1 MSFFEELTK
10 KATGLATGILGD
22 IKGTND
28 DGTSSANLQNMFQNT
43 DNSRF
48 NSLNTAGGINI
59 GSARGAG
66 NYPQN
71 PNLISS
77 DPLKRVTRQDGVQIP
92 VNTISRNVKVDD
104 SQKKAAMTEPGKTS
118 ALFDG
123 TKKTPKLEDT
133 KNALGITNEQ
143 SKQFFGMDLNQ
154 IKQSWKDK
162 GGFEGLMANPGFTL
176 GLAMMQSSAQGK
188 PISESLLQNV
198 LASGEISS
206 AYADRIKARSKV
218 LGPVTQDQRD
228 EVAAVLAE
236 SDIFKGSVGQK
247 FKNFFKGKNTEALN
261 RRALDDIYDKAY
273 KMAQEKA
280 KPGKEVRVDRDII
293 EQAVRE
299 LEKEGKLDISDK
311 GIMSFFF
318 GRGVQS
324 TAPGLAKGGPA
335 EAGKEYIVGEEGPE
349 MFVPEVDGNVIK
361 NDDAKVVNMLLEHN
375 PQLKNIS
382 RARAVKI
389 LKNRFPDYF

>member
-10 KATGLATGILGD
+10 KATGLLADVRQSTAGSAGD
-22 IKGTND
+22 IAGEAAMPSDYGKD
-28 DGTSSANLQNMFQNT
+28 IAKTSS
-43 DNSRF
+43 F
-48 NSLNTAGGINI
+48 NPSYARTQSPLINNPIFPTNIFPPGQGKI
-59 GSARGAG
+59 G
-66 NYPQN
+66 
-71 PNLISS
+71 
-77 DPLKRVTRQDGVQIP
+77 
-92 VNTISRNVKVDD
+92 
-104 SQKKAAMTEPGKTS
+104 
-118 ALFDG
+118 
-123 TKKTPKLEDT
+123 DT
-133 KNALGITNEQ
+133 KVIPDSMLDKKLPKIKDDVKSNPLGISNEQ

-154 IKQSWKDK
+154 IKASWKDK
-162 GGFEGLMANPGFTL
+162 GGFEGLMSNPGFTL
-176 GLAMMQSSAQGK
+176 GLAIMSSSAQGR

-218 LGPVTQDQRD
+218 LGPVSEDQRE
-228 EVAAVLAE
+228 EVRSVLAE

-247 FKNFFKGKNTEALN
+247 FKNMFTGKNTEALN

-273 KMAQEKA
+273 RMVQEKA
-280 KPGKEVRVDRDII
+280 KPGKEVRVDRNAI
-293 EQAVRE
+293 EQAVKE
-299 LEKEGKLDISDK
+299 LEKEGKLDISEK

>member
-10 KATGLATGILGD
+10 KATGLLADVRQSTAGSAGD
-22 IKGTND
+22 I
-28 DGTSSANLQNMFQNT
+28 
-43 DNSRF
+43 
-48 NSLNTAGGINI
+48 AGE
-59 GSARGAG
+59 
-66 NYPQN
+66 
-71 PNLISS
+71 
-77 DPLKRVTRQDGVQIP
+77 
-92 VNTISRNVKVDD
+92 
-104 SQKKAAMTEPGKTS
+104 AAMPDDYGKPIAPVTSFPSYKRTQSPLINNPIFPTNIIPPGQGKINNTKILPDS
-118 ALFDG
+118 IMD
-123 TKKTPKLEDT
+123 KKTPTIAESSATTPSLSKQGEKT
-133 KNALGITNEQ
+133 LGIGE
-143 SKQFFGMDLNQ
+143 SQFKKIFGLSYGDVAKN
-154 IKQSWKDK
+154 WKDK

-176 GLAMMQSSAQGK
+176 GLAMMQSSAQGR
-188 PISESLLQNV
+188 PISESLLNNV

-218 LGPVTQDQRD
+218 LGPVSEDQRE
-228 EVAAVLAE
+228 EVRSVLAE
-236 SDIFKGSVGQK
+236 SDIFKGSPGQK

-261 RRALDDIYDKAY
+261 RRALDDIYDTAY
-273 KMAQEKA
+273 KIAQEKA
-280 KPGKEVRVDRDII
+280 KPGKEVRVDRNTI
-293 EQAVRE
+293 EEAVRK
-299 LEKEGKLDISDK
+299 LEKENKLDISDK

>member
-1 MSFFEELTK
+1 MSFFEDLTK

-22 IKGTND
+22 IKGTAD
-28 DGTSSANLQNMFQNT
+28 SGTASANLQDMFKGADATRATGNVI
-43 DNSRF
+43 
-48 NSLNTAGGINI
+48 GMPGMNI
-59 GSARGAG
+59 PSGRGAG
-66 NYPQN
+66 NYEQD

-77 DPLKRVTRQDGVQIP
+77 DPLKRVTRPDGVQIP
-92 VNTISRNVKVDD
+92 VKTIDRNARANIPTQFPPKPGLPKSRDE
-104 SQKKAAMTEPGKTS
+104 AKTN
-118 ALFDG
+118 
-123 TKKTPKLEDT
+123 P
-133 KNALGITNEQ
+133 LGITNDQ

-154 IKQSWKDK
+154 IKASWKDK
-162 GGFEGLMANPGFTL
+162 GGFEGLMSNPGFTL
-176 GLAMMQSSAQGK
+176 GLAIMSSSAQGR
-188 PISESLLQNV
+188 PISESLLNNV

-247 FKNFFKGKNTEALN
+247 FKNMFTGKNTEALN

-273 KMAQEKA
+273 NMAKEKA
-280 KPGKEVRVDRDII
+280 KPGKEVRVDRQII

-299 LEKEGKLDISDK
+299 LEKEGKLDISEK

>member
-28 DGTSSANLQNMFQNT
+28 DGTSSANLQNMFKNT

-71 PNLISS
+71 PNLVSS
-77 DPLKRVTRQDGVQIP
+77 DILRRITLPDGTVAP
-92 VNTISRNVKVDD
+92 VKTISRNVKVDD
-104 SQKKAAMTEPGKTS
+104 GQKKAAMTEPGKTS

-176 GLAMMQSSAQGK
+176 GLAIMSSSAQGR
-188 PISESLLQNV
+188 PISESLLNNV

-218 LGPVTQDQRD
+218 LAPVSEDQRD

-236 SDIFKGSVGQK
+236 DNYYEPDF
-247 FKNFFKGKNTEALN
+247 
-261 RRALDDIYDKAY
+261 LDKLKTGNQSAKYRESLDLIYDR
-273 KMAQEKA
+273 AQNIA
-280 KPGKEVRVDRDII
+280 KSEAKGGKEVRFGRKHIR
-293 EQAVRE
+293 QAIKD
-299 LEKEGKLDISDK
+299 LEANGKLKKRDP
-311 GIMSFFF
+311 SFF
-318 GRGVQS
+318 GIRAG
-324 TAPGLAKGGPA
+324 TLEATGGIDGARAEGGPV
-335 EAGKEYIVGEEGPE
+335 EANKNYLVGEKGPE
-349 MFVPEVDGNVIK
+349 VFVPQVDGNIIN

>member
-28 DGTSSANLQNMFQNT
+28 DGTSSANLQNMFQNA
-43 DNSRF
+43 DNTRF
-48 NSLNTAGGINI
+48 NTNLNTAGGLNI

-71 PNLISS
+71 PNLVSS
-77 DPLKRVTRQDGVQIP
+77 DILKRITLPDGTVAP
-92 VNTISRNVKVDD
+92 VKTISRNVKVND
-104 SQKKAAMTEPGKTS
+104 SQKKAAMTEPGKTT
-118 ALFDG
+118 ALFND

-176 GLAMMQSSAQGK
+176 GLAIMSSSAQGR
-188 PISESLLQNV
+188 PISESLLNNV

-218 LGPVTQDQRD
+218 LAPITQAQRD
-228 EVAAVLAE
+228 EVESVFAE
-236 SDIFKGSVGQK
+236 DNYFGPDLI
-247 FKNFFKGKNTEALN
+247 
-261 RRALDDIYDKAY
+261 DKAKKGNQSAKFREATDMVY
-273 KMAQEKA
+273 DRANKLAQKDA
-280 KPGKEVRVDRDII
+280 QGGKEVRLDRSYFRKALD
-293 EQAVRE
+293 E
-299 LEKEGKLDISDK
+299 LISEGKIDK
-311 GIMSFFF
+311 RKPSFF
-318 GRGVQS
+318 
-324 TAPGLAKGGPA
+324 GLRAGTVEATGGIDGARAEGGPV
-335 EAGKEYIVGEEGPE
+335 EANKNYLVGEKGPE
-349 MFVPEVDGNVIK
+349 VFVPQVDGNIIN

>member
-10 KATGLATGILGD
+10 KATGLLAD
-22 IKGTND
+22 IKGTT
-28 DGTSSANLQNMFQNT
+28 DGGTASANLQDMFKGADTTRATGNT
-43 DNSRF
+43 I
-48 NSLNTAGGINI
+48 GMPGINI
-59 GSARGAG
+59 PSARGAG
-66 NYPQN
+66 NYEQN

-92 VNTISRNVKVDD
+92 VRTIDRNARANIPTQFPPKPGLPKSDD
-104 SQKKAAMTEPGKTS
+104 SKTNLNLS
-118 ALFDG
+118 KQG
-123 TKKTPKLEDT
+123 EKT
-133 KNALGITNEQ
+133 LGIGE
-143 SKQFFGMDLNQ
+143 SQFKKIFGLSYGDVAKN
-154 IKQSWKDK
+154 WKDK

-188 PISESLLQNV
+188 PISESLLNNV

-218 LGPVTQDQRD
+218 LGPVSEAQRE
-228 EVAAVLAE
+228 EVRSVLIE
-236 SDIFKGSVGQK
+236 SNIFKGSVGQK

-324 TAPGLAKGGPA
+324 TTPGLAKGGPA

>member
-28 DGTSSANLQNMFQNT
+28 DGSASANLQNMFQNT

-48 NSLNTAGGINI
+48 NTNLNTAGGVNI

-92 VNTISRNVKVDD
+92 VQTVDRNARNKIPSQFPVKNEIPKSKDE
-104 SQKKAAMTEPGKTS
+104 TKTNP
-118 ALFDG
+118 L
-123 TKKTPKLEDT
+123 
-133 KNALGITNEQ
+133 NITNEQ

-176 GLAMMQSSAQGK
+176 GLAIMSSSAQGR

-247 FKNFFKGKNTEALN
+247 FKNMFTGKNTEALN

-280 KPGKEVRVDRDII
+280 KPGKEVRVDRKII

-299 LEKEGKLDISDK
+299 LEKENKLDISEK

>member
-28 DGTSSANLQNMFQNT
+28 NGSSSVNLQNMFQNA
-43 DNSRF
+43 DNTRF
-48 NSLNTAGGINI
+48 NTNLNTAGGLNI

-92 VNTISRNVKVDD
+92 VQTIDRNARPNIPTQFPPKPELPKSDD
-104 SQKKAAMTEPGKTS
+104 SKTNLNLS
-118 ALFDG
+118 KEG
-123 TKKTPKLEDT
+123 EKT
-133 KNALGITNEQ
+133 LGIGE
-143 SKQFFGMDLNQ
+143 SQFKKIFGLSYGDVAKN
-154 IKQSWKDK
+154 WKDK

-176 GLAMMQSSAQGK
+176 GLAMMQSSAQGR
-188 PISESLLQNV
+188 PISESLLNNV

-218 LGPVTQDQRD
+218 LGPVSEAQRE
-228 EVAAVLAE
+228 EVRSVLIE
-236 SDIFKGSVGQK
+236 SNIFKGSVGQK

-273 KMAQEKA
+273 KMAQKKA
-280 KPGKEVRVDRDII
+280 SPGKEVRVDRDII

-324 TAPGLAKGGPA
+324 TTPGLAKGGPA

>member
-1 MSFFEELTK
+1 MP
-10 KATGLATGILGD
+10 G
-22 IKGTND
+22 
-28 DGTSSANLQNMFQNT
+28 M
-43 DNSRF
+43 
-48 NSLNTAGGINI
+48 NI
-59 GSARGAG
+59 PSGRGAG
-66 NYPQN
+66 NYEQD

-77 DPLKRVTRQDGVQIP
+77 DPLKRVTRPDGVQIP
-92 VNTISRNVKVDD
+92 VKTIDRNARANIPTQFPPKPGLPKSRDE
-104 SQKKAAMTEPGKTS
+104 AKTN
-118 ALFDG
+118 
-123 TKKTPKLEDT
+123 P
-133 KNALGITNEQ
+133 LGITNDQ

-154 IKQSWKDK
+154 IKASWKDK
-162 GGFEGLMANPGFTL
+162 GGFEGLMSNPGFTL
-176 GLAMMQSSAQGK
+176 GLAIMSSSAQGR
-188 PISESLLQNV
+188 PISESLLNNV

-247 FKNFFKGKNTEALN
+247 FKNMFTGKNTEALN

-273 KMAQEKA
+273 NMAKEKA
-280 KPGKEVRVDRDII
+280 KPGKEVRVDRQII

-299 LEKEGKLDISDK
+299 LEKEGKLDISEK

>member
-10 KATGLATGILGD
+10 KATGLLADVRQSTAGSAGD
-22 IKGTND
+22 IAGEAAMPSDYGKD
-28 DGTSSANLQNMFQNT
+28 IAKTSSFNPSYARTQSPLINNPIFSTSMFPPGQ
-43 DNSRF
+43 
-48 NSLNTAGGINI
+48 GKI
-59 GSARGAG
+59 G
-66 NYPQN
+66 
-71 PNLISS
+71 
-77 DPLKRVTRQDGVQIP
+77 
-92 VNTISRNVKVDD
+92 
-104 SQKKAAMTEPGKTS
+104 
-118 ALFDG
+118 
-123 TKKTPKLEDT
+123 DT
-133 KNALGITNEQ
+133 KVIPDSMLDKKLPSIAESSKSAPSLAKEGEKTLGIGE
-143 SKQFFGMDLNQ
+143 SQFKKIFGLSYGDVAKN
-154 IKQSWKDK
+154 WKDK

-176 GLAMMQSSAQGK
+176 GLAIMQSSAQGR

-218 LGPVTQDQRD
+218 LGPVTEDQRE
-228 EVAAVLAE
+228 EVRSVLAE

-247 FKNFFKGKNTEALN
+247 FKNMFTGKNTEALN

-273 KMAQEKA
+273 RMVQEKA
-280 KPGKEVRVDRDII
+280 KPGKEVRVDRNAI

-299 LEKEGKLDISDK
+299 LEKEGKLDISEK

>member
-10 KATGLATGILGD
+10 KATGLLADVRQSTAGSAADIAGEAAMPDDYGKPIAPIRSFPSYARTESPLIKKPIFPTNIIPPGQGKIGDRKILPNSMMD
-22 IKGTND
+22 NKIPTIAE
-28 DGTSSANLQNMFQNT
+28 SSAT
-43 DNSRF
+43 TP
-48 NSLNTAGGINI
+48 SLSKQG
-59 GSARGAG
+59 
-66 NYPQN
+66 
-71 PNLISS
+71 
-77 DPLKRVTRQDGVQIP
+77 
-92 VNTISRNVKVDD
+92 
-104 SQKKAAMTEPGKTS
+104 EKT
-118 ALFDG
+118 
-123 TKKTPKLEDT
+123 
-133 KNALGITNEQ
+133 LGIGE
-143 SKQFFGMDLNQ
+143 SQFKKIFGLSYGDVAKN
-154 IKQSWKDK
+154 WKDK

-324 TAPGLAKGGPA
+324 TTPGLAKGGPA

>member
-28 DGTSSANLQNMFQNT
+28 DGSASANLQNMFQNA
-43 DNSRF
+43 DNTRF
-48 NSLNTAGGINI
+48 NRNLNTAGGVNI

-77 DPLKRVTRQDGVQIP
+77 DPLKRVTRQDGVKIP
-92 VNTISRNVKVDD
+92 VQTIDRNARANIPTQFPPKPGLPKTKDD
-104 SQKKAAMTEPGKTS
+104 AKTN
-118 ALFDG
+118 
-123 TKKTPKLEDT
+123 P
-133 KNALGITNEQ
+133 LGITNEQ

-154 IKQSWKDK
+154 IKESWKDK
-162 GGFEGLMANPGFTL
+162 GGFEGLMSNPGFTL
-176 GLAMMQSSAQGK
+176 GLAIMSSSAQGR

-218 LGPVTQDQRD
+218 LGPVSEAQRE
-228 EVAAVLAE
+228 EVRSVLIE
-236 SDIFKGSVGQK
+236 SNIFKGSVGQK
-247 FKNFFKGKNTEALN
+247 FKNMFTGKNTEALN

-273 KMAQEKA
+273 RMVQEKA
-280 KPGKEVRVDRDII
+280 KPGKEVRVDRNAI

-299 LEKEGKLDISDK
+299 LEKEGKLDISEK

>member
-28 DGTSSANLQNMFQNT
+28 DGTSSANLQNMFQNS
-43 DNSRF
+43 DNTRF
-48 NSLNTAGGINI
+48 NTNLNTAGGLNI

-92 VNTISRNVKVDD
+92 VQTVDRNARPNIPTQFPPKPELPKSDD
-104 SQKKAAMTEPGKTS
+104 SKTNLNLS
-118 ALFDG
+118 KEG
-123 TKKTPKLEDT
+123 EKT
-133 KNALGITNEQ
+133 LGIGE
-143 SKQFFGMDLNQ
+143 SQFKKIFGLSYGDVAKN
-154 IKQSWKDK
+154 WKDK

-176 GLAMMQSSAQGK
+176 GLAMMQSSAQGR
-188 PISESLLQNV
+188 PISESLLNNV

-247 FKNFFKGKNTEALN
+247 FKNLFKGKNTEALN

-375 PQLKNIS
+375 PQLKKIS

>member
-10 KATGLATGILGD
+10 KATGLLAD
-22 IKGTND
+22 IKGTTD
-28 DGTSSANLQNMFQNT
+28 DGSASANLQNMFQNT
-43 DNSRF
+43 DTRQYGQRQKPISSSPLDVTKF
-48 NSLNTAGGINI
+48 GYTGIDRM
-59 GSARGAG
+59 ARGTDTSEKLKNQLSMSTMPKARDEAKT
-66 NYPQN
+66 N
-71 PNLISS
+71 P
-77 DPLKRVTRQDGVQIP
+77 
-92 VNTISRNVKVDD
+92 
-104 SQKKAAMTEPGKTS
+104 
-118 ALFDG
+118 
-123 TKKTPKLEDT
+123 
-133 KNALGITNEQ
+133 LGITNDQ

-154 IKQSWKDK
+154 IKTSWKDK
-162 GGFEGLMANPGFTL
+162 GGFEGLMSNPGFTL
-176 GLAMMQSSAQGK
+176 GLAIMSSSAQGR
-188 PISESLLQNV
+188 PISESLLNNV

-218 LGPVTQDQRD
+218 LGPVSEDQRE
-228 EVAAVLAE
+228 EVRSVLAE
-236 SDIFKGSVGQK
+236 SDIFKGSPGQK

-261 RRALDDIYDKAY
+261 RRALDDIYDTAY
-273 KMAQEKA
+273 KIAQKKA
-280 KPGKEVRVDRDII
+280 SPGKEVRVDRNTI
-293 EQAVRE
+293 EEAVRK
-299 LEKEGKLDISDK
+299 LEKEKKLDISEK
-311 GIMSFFF
+311 GRMSFFF

>member
-10 KATGLATGILGD
+10 KATGLLADVRQTTSGSAGD
-22 IKGTND
+22 IAGETAMPSDYGKNIGQ
-28 DGTSSANLQNMFQNT
+28 TSSFNPSYARTESPLVKNPIFT
-43 DNSRF
+43 KDNF
-48 NSLNTAGGINI
+48 NKISNNI
-59 GSARGAG
+59 YNAIPGS
-66 NYPQN
+66 
-71 PNLISS
+71 
-77 DPLKRVTRQDGVQIP
+77 DFD
-92 VNTISRNVKVDD
+92 
-104 SQKKAAMTEPGKTS
+104 KKFAAKEAGKTS
-118 ALFDG
+118 AIPI
-123 TKKTPKLEDT
+123 KKDDQGESFSKAGE
-133 KNALGITNEQ
+133 KALGLGE
-143 SKQFFGMDLNQ
+143 KQFQKIFGLSYGDVSKN
-154 IKQSWKDK
+154 WKDK
-162 GGFEGLMANPGFTL
+162 GGFEGLMSNPGFTL
-176 GLAMMQSSAQGK
+176 GLAMMSSSAQGR

-218 LGPVTQDQRD
+218 LGPVSEDQRE
-228 EVAAVLAE
+228 EVISVLAE
-236 SDIFKGSVGQK
+236 SDIFKGSPGQK
-247 FKNFFKGKNTEALN
+247 FKNFFKSKNTEALN
-261 RRALDDIYDKAY
+261 RRALDDIYDTAY
-273 KMAQEKA
+273 KIAQKKA
-280 KPGKEVRVDRDII
+280 SPGKEVRVDRDVI
-293 EQAVRE
+293 EEAVKL
-299 LEKEGKLDISDK
+299 LEKEKKLDISDK
-311 GIMSFFF
+311 GMLSFFF

>member
-10 KATGLATGILGD
+10 KATGLLAD
-22 IKGTND
+22 IKGTTD
-28 DGTSSANLQNMFQNT
+28 GGTSSANLQDMFKGADATRATGNVI
-43 DNSRF
+43 
-48 NSLNTAGGINI
+48 GMPGMNI
-59 GSARGAG
+59 PSGRGAG
-66 NYPQN
+66 NYEQD

-92 VNTISRNVKVDD
+92 IRTIDRNARPNIPSQFPPKHELPKSDD
-104 SQKKAAMTEPGKTS
+104 SKTNLNLS
-118 ALFDG
+118 KEG
-123 TKKTPKLEDT
+123 EKT
-133 KNALGITNEQ
+133 LGIGE
-143 SKQFFGMDLNQ
+143 SQFKKIFGLSYGDVAKN
-154 IKQSWKDK
+154 WKDK

-218 LGPVTQDQRD
+218 LAPVSEDQRD

-236 SDIFKGSVGQK
+236 DNYYEPDF
-247 FKNFFKGKNTEALN
+247 
-261 RRALDDIYDKAY
+261 LDKLKTGNQSAKYRESLDLIYDR
-273 KMAQEKA
+273 AQNIA
-280 KPGKEVRVDRDII
+280 KSEAKGGKEVRFGRKHIRQAIKDLKANGKFKKRDP
-293 EQAVRE
+293 
-299 LEKEGKLDISDK
+299 
-311 GIMSFFF
+311 SFF
-318 GRGVQS
+318 GIRAG
-324 TAPGLAKGGPA
+324 TLEATGGIDGARAEGGPV
-335 EAGKEYIVGEEGPE
+335 EANKNYLVGEKGPE
-349 MFVPEVDGNVIK
+349 VFVPQVDGNIIN